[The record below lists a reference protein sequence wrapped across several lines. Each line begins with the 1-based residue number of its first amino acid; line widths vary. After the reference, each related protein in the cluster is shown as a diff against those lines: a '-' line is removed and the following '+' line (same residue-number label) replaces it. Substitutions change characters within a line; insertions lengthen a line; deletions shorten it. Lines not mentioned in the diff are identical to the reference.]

1 MRESQRK
8 YSQLDAEACLETVH
22 LQFAIRLYRLYSN
35 LSCIGDVLYACV
47 CVFACVCVCVYVVL
61 ASAR

>member
-1 MRESQRK
+1 MKESQRK

-22 LQFAIRLYRLYSN
+22 LQFAISLYRLYSD

-47 CVFACVCVCVYVVL
+47 FVCTWFLEVL
-61 ASAR
+61 DKPYSLKV